1 MVDRRPREKEKI
13 VDYALKHSA
22 AHVLAS
28 AVVALYP
35 QAQLAIGP
43 PLDEG
48 FYYDFGNITVSSDDL
63 PKIEQKMK
71 EIINKNIAF
80 AEKEVD
86 RKTAEQLFK
95 AQPFKLDMLK
105 DLKGKITIAQHGE
118 FTDLCEGNHT
128 KNTKDL
134 KAIKL
139 TKVAGA
145 YWRGDNKNPML
156 TRIYGVVFDS
166 KEKLDQYITLQEE
179 AVKRDHKILG
189 PQLDLFMFHPTAP
202 GMPYWLPKGVV
213 LYNELIN
220 FWREEHQKL
229 GYQEIVSPLLNKK
242 ELYVTS
248 GHFEHYWNDMFTIK
262 TKEGEEYGV
271 KAMNCPNAMVVFGSK
286 MRSYNEFPLRL
297 SDTDTLHRNE
307 LSGTLQGLLRVR
319 EFRQDDAHIFISEDQ
334 IADEYQEIFKIVKKF
349 YSVFNMAYSFRL
361 GTRPESFMG
370 DVETW
375 NKAETTL
382 KKILEKSGVAYTIA
396 EGDGAFY
403 GPKVDILMK
412 DVLHRD
418 WQMGTIQLD
427 FQQPKR
433 FKLYYNAA
441 DGTRKTPVVIHRVI
455 YGSMERFIGILIE
468 HFAGKFPLWLSPVQ
482 VVVMTMNDT
491 CVPFAREVMEQ
502 MKERGIRVE
511 LDDRHETIQKKV
523 RDAQLQHIP
532 LMITIGEKE
541 VEKKALAVRTADG
554 KVQFGVKT
562 DSFIDGI
569 VKDIRERK
577 L

>member
-95 AQPFKLDMLK
+95 AQPFILDMVK

-403 GPKVDILMK
+403 G
-412 DVLHRD
+412 
-418 WQMGTIQLD
+418 
-427 FQQPKR
+427 
-433 FKLYYNAA
+433 
-441 DGTRKTPVVIHRVI
+441 
-455 YGSMERFIGILIE
+455 
-468 HFAGKFPLWLSPVQ
+468 
-482 VVVMTMNDT
+482 
-491 CVPFAREVMEQ
+491 
-502 MKERGIRVE
+502 
-511 LDDRHETIQKKV
+511 
-523 RDAQLQHIP
+523 
-532 LMITIGEKE
+532 
-541 VEKKALAVRTADG
+541 
-554 KVQFGVKT
+554 
-562 DSFIDGI
+562 
-569 VKDIRERK
+569 
-577 L
+577 